1 MSTWCV
7 ENQLFP
13 LMYIHIHSL
22 LKSEDLHFP
31 VLVKTEGR
39 KEGRGGREGGK
50 RGERERGGRRRT
62 TRKEGL
68 RYLVGSSQQGYKDR
82 CFTPIRT

>member
-39 KEGRGGREGGK
+39 KEGRKEEEGGREG
-50 RGERERGGRRRT
+50 RGEREREGEEGERQGR
-62 TRKEGL
+62 
-68 RYLVGSSQQGYKDR
+68 KD
-82 CFTPIRT
+82 